1 MNGEIATEP
10 NGWNRAGR
18 GDEIEKLQEIG
29 FVVLDQDKKMWIDDM
44 NFEAKVINAANESFA
59 IAEVNR
65 IRNENEIVLYNHF
78 TGQTT
83 EPMYS
88 SSPSR
93 EHRGGLTR
101 TWNAS

>member
-1 MNGEIATEP
+1 
-10 NGWNRAGR
+10 
-18 GDEIEKLQEIG
+18 
-29 FVVLDQDKKMWIDDM
+29 M

-83 EPMYS
+83 SDIDGTDVLIKPVEGAS
-88 SSPSR
+88 W
-93 EHRGGLTR
+93 GLTR

>member
-1 MNGEIATEP
+1 
-10 NGWNRAGR
+10 
-18 GDEIEKLQEIG
+18 
-29 FVVLDQDKKMWIDDM
+29 M
-44 NFEAKVINAANESFA
+44 NFEAKVINAANEKSFD

-83 EPMYS
+83 SDIDGTDVLIKPIEGAS
-88 SSPSR
+88 W
-93 EHRGGLTR
+93 GLTR